1 MLYNHSNLREKLSE
15 FEFSSKEV
23 QDKLLASFAS
33 RFEIRPEHI
42 VGSLIDPVTKD
53 LLEIDEYLAPRQQTK
68 KQFLIDY
75 AEQALKLKFSKVS
88 AKSQPSSDRRVRLSR
103 KFSSVAKPGHDST
116 KEPASSSPDYQ
127 PDEINQFLA
136 LDFANSVQSPSLL
149 DYWNDKANQ
158 ERFPFIHSVA
168 KHVMIIATSQSSSET
183 SFSKSNIIVKPNRSS
198 LSSSNLE
205 KTMFIYCNHEV
216 AADQTLLKPCSN
228 DEDQIDLTDLNELR
242 AVNSLIYNQTLDR
255 LVEKDF
261 DKQCSDQKGRK
272 RKQAESDE
280 NDGEKLST
288 RHLWQDA
295 QEAAQDRSAR
305 IKEIRAELDELREQP
320 ESDFPDEEAR
330 VRSNRLFDELV
341 RLAGGKEVSLIGPQR
356 VAAIPNETYTSSIQL
371 YTCLVKLLAKSNASK
386 FLVLETNHLFTE
398 HLLIDHLNLYYS
410 LGTHAS

>member
-228 DEDQIDLTDLNELR
+228 DED
-242 AVNSLIYNQTLDR
+242 
-255 LVEKDF
+255 
-261 DKQCSDQKGRK
+261 
-272 RKQAESDE
+272 
-280 NDGEKLST
+280 
-288 RHLWQDA
+288 
-295 QEAAQDRSAR
+295 
-305 IKEIRAELDELREQP
+305 
-320 ESDFPDEEAR
+320 
-330 VRSNRLFDELV
+330 
-341 RLAGGKEVSLIGPQR
+341 
-356 VAAIPNETYTSSIQL
+356 
-371 YTCLVKLLAKSNASK
+371 
-386 FLVLETNHLFTE
+386 
-398 HLLIDHLNLYYS
+398 
-410 LGTHAS
+410 

>member
-1 MLYNHSNLREKLSE
+1 M
-15 FEFSSKEV
+15 
-23 QDKLLASFAS
+23 
-33 RFEIRPEHI
+33 
-42 VGSLIDPVTKD
+42 
-53 LLEIDEYLAPRQQTK
+53 
-68 KQFLIDY
+68 
-75 AEQALKLKFSKVS
+75 
-88 AKSQPSSDRRVRLSR
+88 
-103 KFSSVAKPGHDST
+103 
-116 KEPASSSPDYQ
+116 
-127 PDEINQFLA
+127 
-136 LDFANSVQSPSLL
+136 
-149 DYWNDKANQ
+149 
-158 ERFPFIHSVA
+158 
-168 KHVMIIATSQSSSET
+168 
-183 SFSKSNIIVKPNRSS
+183 
-198 LSSSNLE
+198 
-205 KTMFIYCNHEV
+205 
-216 AADQTLLKPCSN
+216 
-228 DEDQIDLTDLNELR
+228 
-242 AVNSLIYNQTLDR
+242 
-255 LVEKDF
+255 EKDF